1 MVYSEFIPS
10 RETAITLHELARAIP
25 GGVVLDGGSNV
36 SNADSDLRARSRDDW
51 IRSRFR
57 AFAGLL
63 HSPVDDDRFDAIVTS
78 GVTSGFNTARQFK
91 GNESFVKFQGASH
104 AVIYSDLRPRQKFL
118 RSCDMITLTVDGAS
132 EEK

>member
-25 GGVVLDGGSNV
+25 GGVALDGGSNV
-36 SNADSDLRARSRDDW
+36 SMPIAIYERGAATIGSVVVSERSQAFSIRRSTTIDSTPSLPRELPQ
-51 IRSRFR
+51 
-57 AFAGLL
+57 GLI
-63 HSPVDDDRFDAIVTS
+63 P
-78 GVTSGFNTARQFK
+78 RQFK

-104 AVIYSDLRPRQKFL
+104 AVVYSDLRPRQKFL